1 MLFTPDKV
9 TRGFYASHAWELI
22 MLGIWS
28 VGIPGFLGI
37 LHITQRCVTYFY
49 IEFNSLLWELLPIY
63 KSLAG
68 YLEKRRVLYECL
80 LNGIKSTFWEN
91 KFGPCSVALPHPCV
105 PSLVL
110 CMRDE
115 CFPVLDFTEK
125 F

>member
-1 MLFTPDKV
+1 MDVCVSTRVSAVCSLEWRKLSFSFRKAMLFTPDKV

-68 YLEKRRVLYECL
+68 YLEK
-80 LNGIKSTFWEN
+80 
-91 KFGPCSVALPHPCV
+91 
-105 PSLVL
+105 
-110 CMRDE
+110 
-115 CFPVLDFTEK
+115 TEE
-125 F
+125 FCTNAC